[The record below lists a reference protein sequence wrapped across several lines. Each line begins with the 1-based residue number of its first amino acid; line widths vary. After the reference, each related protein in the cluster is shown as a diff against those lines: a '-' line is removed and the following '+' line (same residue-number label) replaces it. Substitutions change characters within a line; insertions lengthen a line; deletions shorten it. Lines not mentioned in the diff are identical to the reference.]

1 MVMVIN
7 SDAPIGFT
15 SLSHYCTSSCFILV
29 SIFIEI
35 IFYLVFKLHLKRK
48 ANDIRYK
55 TIKPYR
61 DYGKKRHLLFKRILD
76 RIEARCKLENKD
88 IDIELHTFLR
98 NWFHPSPVQSSV
110 KCFQEERFIRKT
122 TVSYPSLDKRGTS
135 ISSSSSSSKSDM
147 DGINHDNNSHTNSSM
162 FCKEDLLEF
171 FTWAFFDKRYVEL
184 KEDWEREELTKI
196 FEMLSSR
203 YGFVYQSYTNNDSNH
218 VRMKP
223 KCMTLEKCKP
233 LHRPLALYGLFF
245 VIRMTGYLVLYLK
258 GFRRYTIDAPVPVEG
273 GHCKRKMLCYWLLDK
288 PRHDKDHPSTPI
300 LFFHG
305 IAPAGL
311 SFYIPMLLKSIVGDG
326 SNHNRPIF
334 LFENL
339 PITCSLVFNALTEE
353 ETIFCVDKALLRH
366 EFIDLQRNNMILV
379 GHSFGSFQSTWLL
392 KSPLLSKNIQKV
404 ILLDPV
410 SILLSEPDVVTNFL
424 YKRTADAFDN
434 NRIKGEGGSVS
445 YSFVELLNRLKIRL
459 LASSE
464 LGIEW
469 YLRRNFAWYN
479 SELWIEDIRKGT
491 EISVFVSELDE
502 IIDPEKVMNET
513 SKFPNVKLNLLK
525 DVGHAAVLTRSYL
538 WSDLSK
544 EFEDTVN
551 LNGGSK
557 TFSTISKSKNCKGK
571 ME

>member
-1 MVMVIN
+1 MIIN
-7 SDAPIGFT
+7 SSAT
-15 SLSHYCTSSCFILV
+15 SNPKSSYNYYYTSSCFILV

-35 IFYLVFKLHLKRK
+35 IFYLIYKFHLKRK

-61 DYGKKRHLLFKRILD
+61 DYGEKRHLLFKRILD
-76 RIEARCKLENKD
+76 RIEGNCKLENKD
-88 IDIELHTFLR
+88 MDIELHTFLR
-98 NWFHPSPVQSSV
+98 NWFHPSPDQSSV
-110 KCFQEERFIRKT
+110 KLCQEERLNSVT
-122 TVSYPSLDKRGTS
+122 YPSLDKRGTS
-135 ISSSSSSSKSDM
+135 ISSSSSESDM
-147 DGINHDNNSHTNSSM
+147 DGINYDNNSHVNSST

-184 KEDWEREELTKI
+184 DKDWEKEELSKI
-196 FEMLSSR
+196 FEILSSR
-203 YGFVYQSYTNNDSNH
+203 YGFVYQSYKDKDSNH
-218 VRMKP
+218 VRLKP
-223 KCMTLEKCKP
+223 KCMTLEDCKP

-245 VIRMTGYLVLYLK
+245 IIRMVGYLVLYFK
-258 GFRRYTIDAPVPVEG
+258 GFRRYTIETPIEVG
-273 GHCKRKMLCYWLLDK
+273 GHCKKKMLSYWLLDT
-288 PRHDKDHPSTPI
+288 PRNDKSHPLSPI

-311 SFYIPMLLKSIVGDG
+311 SFYIPMLFKSMVRDGDK
-326 SNHNRPIF
+326 NNRPIF

-339 PITCSLVFNALTEE
+339 PITCSLVFHALTEE
-353 ETIFCVDKALLRH
+353 ETIFCVEEALQRH
-366 EFIDLQRNNMILV
+366 GFIGTQRNNMILV

-392 KSPLLSKNIQKV
+392 KSPLLSKDVQKV
-404 ILLDPV
+404 ILIDPV

-424 YKRTADAFDN
+424 YNRTADAFN
-434 NRIKGEGGSVS
+434 NYCCIKGEDGGICC
-445 YSFVELLNRLKIRL
+445 SFVELLNRLKIRL

-479 SELWIEDIRKGT
+479 SELWIEDIPTCT

-502 IIDPEKVMNET
+502 IIDSKKVMNET
-513 SKFPNVKLNLLK
+513 RKFPNVKLNSWK
-525 DVGHAAVLTRSYL
+525 DVGHAAVLTRSHL
-538 WSDLSK
+538 WNDVSK
-544 EFEDTVN
+544 EFEETVN

-557 TFSTISKSKNCKGK
+557 ITYSSTENKKCKGK